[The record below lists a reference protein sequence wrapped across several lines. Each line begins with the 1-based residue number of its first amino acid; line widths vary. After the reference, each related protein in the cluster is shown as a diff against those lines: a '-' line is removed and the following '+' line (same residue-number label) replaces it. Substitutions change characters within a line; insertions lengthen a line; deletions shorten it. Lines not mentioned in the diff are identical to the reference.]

1 MHILSRPV
9 PMIGTDVEAM
19 HRVCKRIAARR
30 DAERNTLPALEADHD
45 ELPRRP
51 ADAVPLYLVGL
62 ALLVHAGAVALGLY
76 LAR

>member
-1 MHILSRPV
+1 MNLIN
-9 PMIGTDVEAM
+9 GTPFITADAEAM

-51 ADAVPLYLVGL
+51 AAAVPVFLIGLVV
-62 ALLVHAGAVALGLY
+62 LLHVGAVALGFY
-76 LAR
+76 LVR